1 LKRVDISTNALVFP
15 DGTVDPW
22 IKTNPAEVVPKMRS
36 TVKIY
41 LPSIEFLIVYPGHGR
56 ETHLTGE
63 ISAFVLG
70 CRESLQ
76 ESHSSVVLLTGVV
89 VRLMNFLNFHAESTE
104 QGSPQVTDLINH
116 EILDSTTP
124 LFPSLKTL
132 NLRSNA
138 NPVVLHIQSREGL
151 QPSIDRGEGPP
162 SQPLMHLP
170 LSLPLLS

>member
-1 LKRVDISTNALVFP
+1 MKKIDINTNALVFP
-15 DGTVDPW
+15 DGTVGSW
-22 IKTNPAEVVPKMRS
+22 IKTNSAEVAPKMRS

-89 VRLMNFLNFHAESTE
+89 RLMNFLNFRAESTE

-116 EILDSTTP
+116 EILGSTTP
-124 LFPSLKTL
+124 LFPSLETL

-151 QPSIDRGEGPP
+151 QPSIDRGEGLP